1 MRRFAFVAVVELT
14 GLIGLPMVRALSQ
27 ERPPGAAAAAQQEVP
42 PLPPAPPV
50 PVPGGGVPAGSELLS
65 VILGRRAA
73 LLEPAE
79 LAGVAPGTKPA
90 VLTLEQAYLLTLI
103 RARNAANPS
112 AAVPANFL
120 DPTALDEEA
129 RLAGARDFDRFR
141 QDFLADRF
149 RDPAPA
155 YFAALKH
162 RQAIDSARDRFNL
175 TKNVRQLFDELIR
188 GEASGVSQLHLDLL
202 DHHLLLSQ
210 QDLEVAM
217 CSYRS
222 AVDELKVLLGRPP
235 GAAVVLDEHILE
247 PFRKAFRTI
256 DAWQHNQRRQ
266 LGTLGKLRNRLPQ
279 LNEVTIGG
287 RSVAQVADGKIAEA
301 EFLRACTEAAD
312 KKRGIRKDGPAA
324 RDDRDALDLRIRNLA
339 RGLVLTHRNY
349 EFQRRGLELAV
360 REVDQRFEQMVGLPA
375 GGPAALGQAPNVS
388 LQTTGVLEA
397 QRRLY
402 RGQAELV
409 ERWLQF
415 KEQSLELYREL
426 GTLPYDHWETFQR
439 SFVPA
444 SGEQAS
450 QSSFKLLER

>member
-14 GLIGLPMVRALSQ
+14 GLIGLPMVRAVSQ
-27 ERPPGAAAAAQQEVP
+27 ERPPGAAAAAQQQVP

-50 PVPGGGVPAGSELLS
+50 PVPGAEGSAGSELLS

-103 RARNAANPS
+103 RARNAANPP
-112 AAVPANFL
+112 AAVRADFL

-129 RLAGARDFDRFR
+129 RRAGARDFDRFGR
-141 QDFLADRF
+141 DFLADGF

-162 RQAIDSARDRFNL
+162 RQAVDSARDRLTL
-175 TKNVRQLFDELIR
+175 TKTVRQLFDELIR
-188 GEASGVSQLHLDLL
+188 GEASGVRQLHLDLL
-202 DHHLLLSQ
+202 DQHLLLSQ
-210 QDLEVAM
+210 QDLDVAI

-235 GAAVVLDEHILE
+235 GAAVVLDEHMLE

-256 DAWQHNQRRQ
+256 DAWQHNHRRQ
-266 LGTLGKLRNRLPQ
+266 LGTLGKLRNRLPR

-287 RSVAQVADGKIAEA
+287 RTVAQVAAGKIAEA
-301 EFLRACTEAAD
+301 EFLLACTEAAD
-312 KKRGIRKDGPAA
+312 KKRAIRTDGRAA
-324 RDDRDALDLRIRNLA
+324 RNDRDALDLRVRNLA
-339 RGLVLTHRNY
+339 RRLVLTHRNY
-349 EFQRRGLELAV
+349 EVLRRGLELAV
-360 REVDQRFEQMVGLPA
+360 REVDQRFEQMVSPPA
-375 GGPAALGQAPNVS
+375 GGPAALGQAANVS
-388 LQTTGVLEA
+388 LLTMGVLEA

-409 ERWLQF
+409 AQWLQF

-426 GTLPYDHWETFQR
+426 GTLPYDHWEAFQQ
-439 SFVPA
+439 SFVPD
-444 SGEQAS
+444 SGGQEEAP
-450 QSSFKLLER
+450 